1 MPPKRKKLRIV
12 KRPKSTDTTAST
24 TSTASTET
32 TGSIVPSQEE
42 FIEKY
47 KEYLPEI
54 DRQAMEIA
62 MRQLETSF
70 CIEKSIGFLKFV
82 ENFKNQ

>member
-12 KRPKSTDTTAST
+12 KRPKSTDTT
-24 TSTASTET
+24 TS
-32 TGSIVPSQEE
+32 SILPSQDEL
-42 FIEKY
+42 IEKY
-47 KEYLPEI
+47 KEQLPEI

-70 CIEKSIGFLKFV
+70 CIEKSIGFLKFL

>member
-24 TSTASTET
+24 ESTA
-32 TGSIVPSQEE
+32 SIVPSQEE

>member
-12 KRPKSTDTTAST
+12 KRPKSTDTTAT
-24 TSTASTET
+24 TASTT
-32 TGSIVPSQEE
+32 TTASIVPSHDE
-42 FIEKY
+42 FIEQY
-47 KEYLPEI
+47 KEQLPEI

>member
-24 TSTASTET
+24 TSTAST
-32 TGSIVPSQEE
+32 GSIVPSQDE